1 MSATATPR
9 RLVRHPARAIP
20 AVLVSIALL
29 VGGALGVWLLGAY
42 FLHGTVPTEASGAIT
57 AISGTRLDSIA
68 AKVVAVAL
76 AVLGLLMILSALVP
90 GRPSRTQ
97 ILAGD
102 VPGDTAISRR
112 DLARR
117 IRRRA
122 EQVDGV
128 HSARVEIKRRRTEV
142 VVRTVVD
149 DTEPVLH
156 AARAA
161 VEEAVEDLHPAR
173 SAPPRVRIVRRS

>member
-1 MSATATPR
+1 MSAPATPR

-20 AVLVSIALL
+20 AVLLSIVLL
-29 VGGALGVWLLGAY
+29 VGGALGLWLLGAY
-42 FLHGTVPTEASGAIT
+42 FLHGTVPTEAAGAVT
-57 AISGTRLDSIA
+57 AIADTRLDSIA
-68 AKVVAVAL
+68 AQVVAVAL

-90 GRPSRTQ
+90 GRPSRTR

-102 VPGDTAISRR
+102 IPGDTAISRR

-128 HSARVEIKRRRTEV
+128 HSARVEVKRRRTDV

-156 AARAA
+156 SARAA
-161 VEEAVEDLHPAR
+161 VDQAVEELHLAR
-173 SAPPRVRIVRRS
+173 SAPPRVRITRRS

>member
-1 MSATATPR
+1 MSATTTPR
-9 RLVRHPARAIP
+9 KLVRHPARAIP
-20 AVLVSIALL
+20 AVLLSVVLL

-42 FLHGTVPTEASGAIT
+42 FLHGTVPTEASSAVT
-57 AISGTRLDSIA
+57 AIADTRLDSIT

-76 AVLGLLMILSALVP
+76 ALLGLLMILSALVP

-97 ILAGD
+97 ILDGD
-102 VPGDTAISRR
+102 VPGETAISRR

-117 IRRRA
+117 IRRRT

-128 HSARVEIKRRRTEV
+128 HSAHVEIGRRRTDV

-161 VEEAVEDLHPAR
+161 VEQAVEELHPAR